1 MFKIENDTIR
11 SFWKVISPSIIGFL
25 IKQSYKN
32 SRINRD
38 SIPKQEKINFS
49 DEIYFI
55 IRNLGKGSGGTV
67 ELIYYI
73 PDEQIYA
80 MKLPFNNYIELIER
94 EQKNYSKIQFS
105 LIVRYYGY
113 IEKVDKQKYLLLEY
127 VDGHSLDGFDTSKLN
142 YKEKLNIIFEL
153 MLTIQ
158 YIHSNEFI

>member
-1 MFKIENDTIR
+1 
-11 SFWKVISPSIIGFL
+11 
-25 IKQSYKN
+25 
-32 SRINRD
+32 
-38 SIPKQEKINFS
+38 
-49 DEIYFI
+49 
-55 IRNLGKGSGGTV
+55 
-67 ELIYYI
+67 
-73 PDEQIYA
+73 
-80 MKLPFNNYIELIER
+80 MKLPFNNYNELIER

>member
-1 MFKIENDTIR
+1 MFKIENDAIR

-113 IEKVDKQKYLLLEY
+113 IEK
-127 VDGHSLDGFDTSKLN
+127 S
-142 YKEKLNIIFEL
+142 
-153 MLTIQ
+153 
-158 YIHSNEFI
+158 